1 MGHEKAGHNAGNIT
15 PEAVMALFDE
25 DRADSDEARNLTAS
39 LSTPEE
45 LWVLAHISLEID
57 AGACEFV
64 IN

>member
-1 MGHEKAGHNAGNIT
+1 
-15 PEAVMALFDE
+15 MALFDE

-45 LWVLAHISLEID
+45 LWALAHISLEID